1 MRWRPPGPV
10 ALSLGMAAAWVL
22 TRRPAAWQRFPGRRP
37 RAACSP
43 PERRRARPDWAWRD
57 RTWPDRTWPD
67 WPGQDRAWPNLAWP
81 DLACLDPGRL
91 ALGLLVL
98 GRLDMARLD
107 MARPRP
113 ASSSRT
119 PRSDGASRSSPL
131 T

>member
-10 ALSLGMAAAWVL
+10 ALSPGMADAWVL

-43 PERRRARPDWAWRD
+43 PGRRQAWPDWAWRD
-57 RTWPDRTWPD
+57 RPLPD

-81 DLACLDPGRL
+81 DLACLDPGWLDRGRL
-91 ALGLLVL
+91 DPGRLVL

-107 MARPRP
+107 KARPRP

-119 PRSDGASRSSPL
+119 PRSGGASRSSPS